1 MREAFVA
8 GRFYENTPKTL
19 RAYIEASLH
28 LAHENLQ
35 MAKQPSHMVLLPHAG
50 HFYCGHVIAETLAYV
65 ELPKTL
71 ILLGPN
77 HTGQGKPLALWY
89 ENTAEQSP
97 EKNSEQAWQSPLG
110 SVPIAT
116 DIAEALLHSNG
127 GFEADTLAHAAEHS
141 LEVLLP
147 FLQCAVP
154 NVHIVPIAIS
164 GQPLQSLQKAGEAL
178 GHTINHFAREG
189 QEVGIVISS
198 DMHHFSDH
206 NTTMQLDDMA
216 LKAFATLNPEALGQT
231 VMQNRISM
239 CGVYPA
245 MVALYA
251 HNIHENAQEK
261 VPVHLVRHTT
271 SYEKGGDAS
280 RVVGY
285 AGLFLPRRYTQKV

>member
-1 MREAFVA
+1 MRETFVA
-8 GRFYENTPKTL
+8 GRFYEKESGAL
-19 RAYIEASLH
+19 RAYVEASL
-28 LAHENLQ
+28 LSAKESLQ
-35 MAKQPSHMVLLPHAG
+35 MARQPAHMVLLPHAG

-65 ELPKTL
+65 TLPKNL

-77 HTGQGKPLALWY
+77 HTGQGKPLSLWY
-89 ENTAEQSP
+89 EDSTQQDS
-97 EKNSEQAWQSPLG
+97 QGWQSPLG
-110 SVPIAT
+110 TVPIAT
-116 DIAEALLHSNG
+116 DIAHALLHSDG

-147 FLQCAVP
+147 FLQCAVQDLR
-154 NVHIVPIAIS
+154 IVPIAVS
-164 GQPLQSLQKAGEAL
+164 GQSLHSLQKAGEAL
-178 GHTINHFAREG
+178 GHIITHFTQELATEG

-216 LKAFATLNPEALGQT
+216 LKAFATLDPEILGQT
-231 VMQNRISM
+231 VMQNHISM

-245 MVALYA
+245 MVALFA
-251 HNIHENAQEK
+251 HNICKKNQEK

-271 SYEKGGDAS
+271 SYEKGGDAN

-285 AGLFLPRRYTQKV
+285 AGLFLPKGGA